1 MWKVVMAQ
9 LRKFL
14 KGYGANLRVEQRKKR
29 ESLVEEIDKLAK
41 ADKLDRKGWAERME
55 LEGELVAVYK

>member
-1 MWKVVMAQ
+1 MAQ
-9 LRKFL
+9 LRKSL
-14 KGYGANLRVEQRKKR
+14 KGYGANLRVERRKKR
-29 ESLVEEIDKLAK
+29 ESLVEEIDKLAE

>member
-14 KGYGANLRVEQRKKR
+14 KGYGANLRVE
-29 ESLVEEIDKLAK
+29 
-41 ADKLDRKGWAERME
+41 
-55 LEGELVAVYK
+55 

>member
-14 KGYGANLRVEQRKKR
+14 KGYGANLRVEQRKKKEKSVDELDR
-29 ESLVEEIDKLAK
+29 LDKLAG
-41 ADKLDRKGWAERME
+41 ADNLDRKGWAKRME
-55 LEGELVAVYK
+55 LEGN